1 MLMVCL
7 LCIGI
12 ASEAQMPTDNS
23 YLKRNYENSK
33 TAKKRALK
41 KAQRQQRKAAKKTA
55 KSANKTADYNKASQ
69 SSQNAATAQSNA
81 VRSNNNAAVKMG
93 NAAAVKKNMA
103 GISVDDVTPRW
114 DNAQEPYYMEGAL
127 VKEGKKVVFE
137 KEINAK
143 GNEEMT
149 MKGVMSVIGEVIAHT
164 EDTEISKIDSYS
176 NDYVKATLCE
186 PIYFKQKKWV
196 TDSTL
201 IRYSLEAKYDNG
213 KLNVKAIDINYSY
226 ESGPTIVF
234 DYPAEEW
241 ITDEYALSKDKS
253 KLTKNAGKFRV
264 KTIDYFIDL
273 FAKIEDIISAAN
285 NK

>member
-41 KAQRQQRKAAKKTA
+41 KAQRQQRKAA
-55 KSANKTADYNKASQ
+55 NKTADYNKTSQ
-69 SSQNAATAQSNA
+69 SSQNAATTQSNA

-137 KEINAK
+137 KKINAK

-164 EDTEISKIDSYS
+164 EDTKISKIDSYS

-201 IRYSLEAKYDNG
+201 IRYSIEAKYDNG
-213 KLNVKAIDINYSY
+213 KLNVKATDINYSY
-226 ESGPTIVF
+226 ESGSTIVF

-273 FAKIEDIISAAN
+273 FAKIEDIITSGAN